1 MPFCR
6 LGKWAVL
13 SQCWIWFLQQ
23 CTTLC
28 FKKMTNLRSAQS
40 KTGLDV
46 AKQRSHAKIYLFKR
60 MYSNVRLLKLLF
72 NLLGRQKKTF
82 HSSTSKSDIF
92 CISDKKRKNQK
103 KWHPSDVTW
112 KTRWYHFFL
121 LNFCSNKNM
130 YLPNHFWAGVPVQC
144 MYVCMYLRSLKS
156 NNFYNWE
163 SD

>member
-60 MYSNVRLLKLLF
+60 MYSNVRLLKLLL
-72 NLLGRQKKTF
+72 NLLGRQKN
-82 HSSTSKSDIF
+82 
-92 CISDKKRKNQK
+92 ISFFNFQVRHFLHFRQK
-103 KWHPSDVTW
+103 KKKSEKMTSIWRHVENQMIS
-112 KTRWYHFFL
+112 FFL

-130 YLPNHFWAGVPVQC
+130 YLPNHFWAGVPVQW
-144 MYVCMYLRSLKS
+144 LFNTQKS
-156 NNFYNWE
+156 E
-163 SD
+163 TR

>member
-60 MYSNVRLLKLLF
+60 MYSNVRLLKLLL
-72 NLLGRQKKTF
+72 NLLGRQKNISFFNFQVRHFLHFRQKKKKSEKMTSIWRHVENQMISFFCKIFVPIKICTCQITF
-82 HSSTSKSDIF
+82 EQVYLCSGSLILKNLRLDSNIDSKS
-92 CISDKKRKNQK
+92 
-103 KWHPSDVTW
+103 
-112 KTRWYHFFL
+112 
-121 LNFCSNKNM
+121 LN
-130 YLPNHFWAGVPVQC
+130 
-144 MYVCMYLRSLKS
+144 
-156 NNFYNWE
+156 
-163 SD
+163 